1 MAHNS
6 HSSDTLTVNPGE
18 TVHTGGGDDTIAI
31 APGHGTPEP
40 QAVVD
45 AGAGSDTVIDQ
56 ANKGSFFPISV
67 SLGAGDDTFI
77 SQHGHFGGTSVLTG
91 GAGHDHFEFFDA
103 QMAGEFF
110 TITDF
115 SGQDAIQLDYP
126 TGTASPTV
134 TFTNHGGY
142 TELDTDISGGVSLA
156 LQGNFDASQFH
167 IADDGQGH
175 EVITYGSGGD
185 LLLS

>member
-1 MAHNS
+1 MAQNS
-6 HSSDTLTVNPGE
+6 NDTLTVNPGE
-18 TVHTGGGDDTIAI
+18 TVHSGAGNDTITI
-31 APGHGTPEP
+31 APGNGTGQP

-45 AGAGSDTVIDQ
+45 AGAGNDTVIDQ
-56 ANKGSFFPISV
+56 ANKGSLFPITV
-67 SLGAGDDTFI
+67 SLGSGDDTFI

-91 GAGHDHFEFFDA
+91 GPGHDQFEFFDA

-115 SGQDAIQLDYP
+115 SGQDAIRLDYP
-126 TGTASPTV
+126 TLPGTGSPAV
-134 TFTNHGGY
+134 TFTNHGNS
-142 TELDTDISGGVSLA
+142 TELDTNITGGVSLT
-156 LQGNFDASQFH
+156 LQGNFDVSQFH